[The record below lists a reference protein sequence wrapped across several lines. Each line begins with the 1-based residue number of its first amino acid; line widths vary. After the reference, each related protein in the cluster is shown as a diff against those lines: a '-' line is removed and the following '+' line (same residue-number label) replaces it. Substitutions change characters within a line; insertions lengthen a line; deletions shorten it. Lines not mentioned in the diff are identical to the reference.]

1 MSDREAKTSLQ
12 GAVMNLAELL
22 ERVDNDREL
31 LRDLLTIFKEE
42 FPDRVRELR
51 KAVESENAKQVA
63 AVSHTLKGMLANL
76 AANSAADAAAEIEH
90 ASVTGKM
97 PALRERL
104 TAFEREAERLLPEVE
119 NHLIEA
125 AN

>member
-1 MSDREAKTSLQ
+1 MSDSESKTSLQ
-12 GAVMNLAELL
+12 GTIMNLPELL

-31 LRDLLTIFKEE
+31 LRELLTIFKEE
-42 FPDRVRELR
+42 FPHRVRELR
-51 KAVESENAKQVA
+51 KAVEDENAKQVA
-63 AVSHTLKGMLANL
+63 TVSHTLKGMLANL
-76 AANSAADAAAEIEH
+76 AANSAAKAAAEIEH
-90 ASVTGKM
+90 ASATVKM

-104 TAFEREAERLLPEVE
+104 TAFEREAERLLPEIE